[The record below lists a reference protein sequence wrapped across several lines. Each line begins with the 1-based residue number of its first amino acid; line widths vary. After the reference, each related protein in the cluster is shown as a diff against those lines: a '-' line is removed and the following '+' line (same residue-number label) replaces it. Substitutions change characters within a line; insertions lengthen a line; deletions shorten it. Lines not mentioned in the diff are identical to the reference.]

1 MLIKWNNG
9 INLKISIGLDE
20 IVYEEMESFAEMG
33 NTTEFLLTLIAFVD
47 GIFEERENVISITYS
62 PMLL

>member
-47 GIFEERENVISITYS
+47 GIFEERETVISITYS

>member
-9 INLKISIGLDE
+9 INLKISISLDE

-47 GIFEERENVISITYS
+47 GIFE
-62 PMLL
+62 

>member
-9 INLKISIGLDE
+9 INLKISISLDE